1 MLIWLYFIWNHS
13 KISAFEGLQEV
24 VLSAHE
30 AKLLICLMG
39 TYAFVDDEYTFDL
52 THTVRLVVLVK
63 GDHIRRGHCFSKKKV
78 LERTNGVKQWH
89 GWRLPLQT
97 ESNQVKGAEWSWIFL
112 CYFSFL
118 RKKSS
123 VYRYR

>member
-13 KISAFEGLQEV
+13 KISAFEGQTRTAAER
-24 VLSAHE
+24 SRSKAFNMFNGD
-30 AKLLICLMG
+30 ICVCGWRVYIWSNSHG
-39 TYAFVDDEYTFDL
+39 TVGGHCKRWSD
-52 THTVRLVVLVK
+52 
-63 GDHIRRGHCFSKKKV
+63 RRWHCFSKKTV

-97 ESNQVKGAEWSWIFL
+97 KSNQVKGAEWSWIFL